1 MMTEQLW
8 IPKGGDIRSLKG
20 EVKGFGQNPE
30 GVRGNN
36 FQPRNNVNE
45 RYFGESVWQWSRVNQ
60 IVEEKSRE
68 KVEKQTKIIHS
79 MSGNEWWC
87 LLSYRGIGG
96 SLRR

>member
-36 FQPRNNVNE
+36 FQPRNTVNE
-45 RYFGESVWQWSRVNQ
+45 KIFWRISVVVEQSESDSGREKQR
-60 IVEEKSRE
+60 KSRE
-68 KVEKQTKIIHS
+68 KQRNRLKLFTA
-79 MSGNEWWC
+79 
-87 LLSYRGIGG
+87 
-96 SLRR
+96 

>member
-45 RYFGESVWQWSRVNQ
+45 KIFWRISVVAEQSESDSGREKQR
-60 IVEEKSRE
+60 KSRE
-68 KVEKQTKIIHS
+68 KQRNRLKLFTA
-79 MSGNEWWC
+79 
-87 LLSYRGIGG
+87 
-96 SLRR
+96 